1 MPKKAPVPETSNQN
15 LPSNRKWVQEEI
27 SRLRNG
33 TLVLVVVVFATL
45 GVLIG
50 YYLFSDV
57 FGSPFKNITYAAT
70 NGTELKIT
78 WETSFP
84 AKTRV
89 QYGTSSVYM
98 NETGMSFA
106 YETEHDVDLEGLLPG
121 KTHLF
126 RLIAEDST
134 GQKHISPF
142 YKAE

>member
-1 MPKKAPVPETSNQN
+1 MPESPPVQETKTQN
-15 LPSNRKWVQEEI
+15 LPSTRKWLQEEI

-33 TLVLVVVVFATL
+33 TVVLIVVTFATL

-57 FGSPFKNITYAAT
+57 FSNPFKNVTYAAVDD
-70 NGTELKIT
+70 TELRIV
-78 WETSFP
+78 WETEFP

-89 QYGTSSVYM
+89 QYGTSSVYL
-98 NETGMSFA
+98 NETIMGLA
-106 YETEHDVDLEGLLPG
+106 YDTEHSVDLEGLLPG
-121 KTHLF
+121 KPHLF
-126 RLIAEDST
+126 RLIAEDSS